1 MLEKLRE
8 IICDYANIAPEEIT
22 EETNI
27 RRDLALDSLSLV
39 NLAVAIEEE
48 FELEIPD
55 RAVVGIE
62 TVADVIAIIEEYKD
76 ED

>member
-39 NLAVAIEEE
+39 NLAVASEEE